1 MNALT
6 RSSWISSNGRQTL
19 PSNNSVCRRGTFE
32 GLTLFR
38 CVCMYLFPLCAV
50 LYALF
55 SLCAVTCKLFYVLIL
70 HLVLSIL
77 NLCYS
82 ISSLLP
88 CSSTVAFM
96 FSRLG
101 SLVVISFPTAYKFI
115 STLRASHFLRVNSS
129 HGSSMSL

>member
-6 RSSWISSNGRQTL
+6 RSSWISSNGRRTL
-19 PSNNSVCRRGTFE
+19 PSNNSVCHGTFE

-88 CSSTVAFM
+88 CPSTVAFI
-96 FSRLG
+96 FSRLD
-101 SLVVISFPTAYKFI
+101 SLVVISVPPAYKFI
-115 STLRASHFLRVNSS
+115 STLCASHFPRVNSS
-129 HGSSMSL
+129 RESSMSL

>member
-38 CVCMYLFPLCAV
+38 CVCMCLFPLCAV

-55 SLCAVTCKLFYVLIL
+55 SLCAVTCILCAYPASCTVYTKFVLFYFKPAS
-70 HLVLSIL
+70 LSL
-77 NLCYS
+77 NCRLYIFS
-82 ISSLLP
+82 IGLP
-88 CSSTVAFM
+88 F
-96 FSRLG
+96 
-101 SLVVISFPTAYKFI
+101 
-115 STLRASHFLRVNSS
+115 SHFLPTC
-129 HGSSMSL
+129 L